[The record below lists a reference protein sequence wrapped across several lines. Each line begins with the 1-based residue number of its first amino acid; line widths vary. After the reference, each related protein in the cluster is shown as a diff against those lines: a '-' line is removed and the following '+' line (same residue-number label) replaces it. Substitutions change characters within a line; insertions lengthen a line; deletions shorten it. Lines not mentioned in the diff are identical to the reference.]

1 MEKILKAQ
9 PLAQNNGYNP
19 MASKKILEIN
29 LHHKIIKGL
38 KEKNESTKNVI
49 RLLFESAM
57 LESGFQL
64 DDPK

>member
-1 MEKILKAQ
+1 
-9 PLAQNNGYNP
+9 

-57 LESGFQL
+57 LESGF
-64 DDPK
+64 